1 LTTPHRLV
9 GPSLWKIGE
18 RVDAATIRASILTPD
33 AVVAP
38 GYPSGLMQQ
47 RLQDVGF
54 YTDLERYPKM
64 LDRIVAYLSGS
75 AVTQSATAAMTWSQD
90 TMLALAAGAVVWP
103 DGQRFEV
110 AAFHIDTHPV
120 TKTQFAAFIANGG
133 YTTKRY
139 WDRIGWSSFVRRRK
153 RIQPLNWQ
161 AGRDRTSAAPVV
173 GVTWY
178 EADAYCRWVGKTLPT
193 ALEWERACLDV
204 PAWLGADGLAN
215 PPWEWT
221 AEAIWKGGE
230 EASGDRRTRCAVRVT
245 SHRALDGRQTGFRC
259 RAVSNP
265 AVPAAASS
273 TPVGK

>member
-1 LTTPHRLV
+1 
-9 GPSLWKIGE
+9 
-18 RVDAATIRASILTPD
+18 
-33 AVVAP
+33 
-38 GYPSGLMQQ
+38 
-47 RLQDVGF
+47 
-54 YTDLERYPKM
+54 
-64 LDRIVAYLSGS
+64 
-75 AVTQSATAAMTWSQD
+75 
-90 TMLALAAGAVVWP
+90 VWP

-178 EADAYCRWVGKTLPT
+178 EADAYCRWVGTTLPT
-193 ALEWERACLDV
+193 ALEWERACFDV
-204 PAWLGADGLAN
+204 PEWLGADGLAN

-230 EASGDRRTRCAVRVT
+230 DPAGDHRTRCAVRVS